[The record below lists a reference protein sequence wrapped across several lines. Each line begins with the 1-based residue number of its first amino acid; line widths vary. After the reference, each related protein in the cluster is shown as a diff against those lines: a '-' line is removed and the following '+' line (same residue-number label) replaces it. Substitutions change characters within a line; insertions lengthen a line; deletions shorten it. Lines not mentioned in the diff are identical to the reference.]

1 MGLSKPTASSNAG
14 ARMPCTDTVVRMHSH
29 YPFHVPDSYK
39 TVAQAAS
46 ADIHGRVYPARNNS
60 GDKFWEACNG
70 KSSATP
76 PPPMAPPPPLS
87 GPAHESFELFKRN
100 GRGKRQ
106 DDGTPS
112 VRIAI
117 TLDSVKQCR
126 SLSIIDMAKVFGIAL
141 TSMKKAL
148 RHLKINNWAKWRK
161 S

>member
-1 MGLSKPTASSNAG
+1 
-14 ARMPCTDTVVRMHSH
+14 MPFTDTVVRMHSH
-29 YPFHVPDSYK
+29 SPFHVADSNK
-39 TVAQAAS
+39 TMAQEAS

-60 GDKFWEACNG
+60 GDKFWDAHTA
-70 KSSATP
+70 KRPATP

-87 GPAHESFELFKRN
+87 GPAHESFELFKRS

-148 RHLKINNWAKWRK
+148 RHLQIENWGKWRK
-161 S
+161 SLSL